1 MSSCDLCLQSLIYA
15 LRQLLANLWARGAA
29 LQCCFNQESI
39 DFLIPFYKGP
49 IEATAIFDPAALSG
63 VVGQIKHKVKG
74 DGEAGRKMSP
84 MGIPFHPSSGPPP
97 FLALLLEFGTEAFYR
112 STKSKIQHAKF
123 VPDKKVQFQSLRA
136 AWLAAQEKLTEHL
149 STKTDKHKLREL
161 KIAAQEARQAM
172 DRYNQW
178 SIHARGA
185 SPEVYGILDKT
196 GITANFQALLGV
208 TSPSPRESE
217 PMVQQMLPLERLGS
231 ASSYTAWMW
240 QFVSGDPEGDDQGE
254 RLGNKEIVM
263 Q

>member
-1 MSSCDLCLQSLIYA
+1 VSSCDHCLQSLIYA

-29 LQCCFNQESI
+29 LQCCFNQEGI
-39 DFLIPFYKGP
+39 DFLIPFYKGS

-74 DGEAGRKMSP
+74 DGEAGRNLSP
-84 MGIPFHPSSGPPP
+84 MGIPFDPSSGPPP
-97 FLALLLEFGTEAFYR
+97 FLALLLELGSETFYR

-123 VPDKKVQFQSLRA
+123 VPNEQVQFRNLRA
-136 AWLAAQEKLTEHL
+136 AWLTAQEKLTEHL
-149 STKTDKHKLREL
+149 SKKASKHELHEL
-161 KIAAQEARQAM
+161 KVAAKEARQAM

-196 GITANFQALLGV
+196 KITTEFQALLGV

-231 ASSYTAWMW
+231 TSPYNAWML
-240 QFVSGDPEGDDQGE
+240 QFVSENLEGGDQGSVWE
-254 RLGNKEIVM
+254 S
-263 Q
+263 